1 MAVFRPSQR
10 TTAVEHDGWRALE
23 YAVVALVIAFGCFL
37 LFMMLHGVTN
47 GWSANP

>member
-1 MAVFRPSQR
+1 MATFRPSPH
-10 TTAVEHDGWRALE
+10 TTGNEYDLWRALE